1 MCRMMLCVGNGC
13 SKRSVRREGVKEQRR
28 FSCWLLLKDSEV
40 VS

>member
-13 SKRSVRREGVKEQRR
+13 SVRREGVKEQRR